1 MRTPVPNHQP
11 GFWRYFTLAYADA
24 FRIVRLMLPAVLTLM
39 AASVVL
45 QFVGDL
51 VSGYIGTPLG
61 RGVLVVLVTAA
72 TVWAV
77 APYLLVLYRCV
88 ATGEVTPQPE
98 ALRYTTE
105 NQRFGAWL
113 ILLGFVAGIPYVL
126 YVVAVP
132 DVPPEQLTAE
142 NMNASA
148 MLALLAISI
157 AVWAF
162 TIRVTTLMPMLAL
175 DPERASLPAVLAQT
189 KGRFWFIVGVEL
201 ITLVPVLL
209 AGIVIADIVEA
220 VAPILK
226 LPLGA
231 VIAAATQMVQ
241 IAVTTRLYLRFAG
254 N

>member
-1 MRTPVPNHQP
+1 MPNRQP
-11 GFWRYFTLAYADA
+11 GFWRYFTLAYEDA
-24 FRIVRLMLPAVLTLM
+24 FRVARLMLPAVLTII

-51 VSGYIGTPLG
+51 VSGYVGTPLG
-61 RGVLVVLVTAA
+61 RGVLVVLINAA
-72 TVWAV
+72 TVWAI
-77 APYLLVLYRCV
+77 APYLLALYRCV

-98 ALRYTTE
+98 ALRSSGE

-113 ILLGFVAGIPYVL
+113 VLLGFVAGVPYVL
-126 YVVAVP
+126 YLVAIP
-132 DVPPEQLTAE
+132 DLPPEQLSAR
-142 NMNASA
+142 NINAAA

-157 AVWAF
+157 GVWTF

-175 DPERASLPAVLAQT
+175 DPDGAALPAALTQT
-189 KGRFWFIVGVEL
+189 KGRFWFVVGVEL
-201 ITLVPVLL
+201 ITLVPALV
-209 AGIVIADIVEA
+209 AGIVVADIVEA
-220 VAPILK
+220 VAPILS

-231 VIAAATQMVQ
+231 AIGAATQLVQ

>member
-1 MRTPVPNHQP
+1 MPNHQP
-11 GFWRYFTLAYADA
+11 AFWRYFTLAYEDA
-24 FRIVRLMLPAVLTLM
+24 FRVTRLMLPAVLTLM

-51 VSGYIGTPLG
+51 VSDYIGTRLG
-61 RGVLVVLVTAA
+61 RGVLAVLIN
-72 TVWAV
+72 AV
-77 APYLLVLYRCV
+77 MVLAISPYLMALYRCA

-98 ALRYTTE
+98 ALRNTTE
-105 NQRFGAWL
+105 NQRFAAWL
-113 ILLGFVAGIPYVL
+113 ILLGFVAGFPYVL

-132 DVPPEQLTAE
+132 DVPPEQLTPE
-142 NMNASA
+142 NINAAA
-148 MLALLAISI
+148 MLALLAISV

-175 DPERASLPAVLAQT
+175 DPERASLPAVLSQT

-209 AGIVIADIVEA
+209 AGIVVADIVDV

-226 LPLGA
+226 LPVGA